1 MTDTKTLVEQF
12 LNKGNK
18 INKVD
23 PAYEFAK
30 KIPAKYAGFANEY
43 KSR

>member
-1 MTDTKTLVEQF
+1 MTDTKALIEQF

-23 PAYEFAK
+23 PVYEFPK
-30 KIPAKYAGFANEY
+30 KTPAKYAGFATEY